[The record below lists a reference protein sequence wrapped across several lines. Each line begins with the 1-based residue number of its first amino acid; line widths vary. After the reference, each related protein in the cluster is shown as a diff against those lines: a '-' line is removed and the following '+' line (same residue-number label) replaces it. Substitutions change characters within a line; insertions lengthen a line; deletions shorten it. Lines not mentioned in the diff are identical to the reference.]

1 VDALQNAAA
10 ASSPALSVED
20 ASQPPGGLEIRYA
33 GTADGIEA
41 KLAPQAGLDFVA
53 IQAGQV
59 RIRNPFKLAR
69 SGVKLLYGG
78 WQARGLMRDW
88 RPDAVF
94 VTGGYACAPVV
105 WAAHRQRIPILIYL
119 PDMTP
124 GLAVERLARY
134 ADQIAVSFP
143 EVARFFP
150 DKAIVTGYPVRSELG
165 KRSSSKAEARARF
178 DLAPKQP
185 TALVFGGSRGARSI
199 NIATAAILPQLLE
212 IAQVIHITGDLDWP
226 LSQERTAGLGD
237 EQRHRYRAYPYLH
250 EEITAAFDAADLVV
264 ARAGA
269 ATLGEFPAL
278 GLPAILIPLP
288 ISGGHQQPNADYLA
302 ERGAAIAIADADM
315 PEKLWPTL
323 HDLLTHPAEL
333 TAMSQASA
341 SLAQPDAAERIAA
354 ALAALAAQRPKAS
367 Q

>member
-1 VDALQNAAA
+1 M
-10 ASSPALSVED
+10 SSPAPSVED
-20 ASQPPGGLEIRYA
+20 GSQSPSGLEIRYA

-59 RIRNPFKLAR
+59 RIRNPFKLVR

-78 WQARGLMRDW
+78 WQARSLMRRW

-105 WAAHRQRIPILIYL
+105 WAAHRQHVPILIYL

-124 GLAVERLARY
+124 GLAVERLSRY

-150 DKAIVTGYPVRSELG
+150 DQAIVTGYPVRSELR
-165 KRSSSKAEARARF
+165 KRSSNKTDARTQF
-178 DLAPKQP
+178 DLAPEQP
-185 TALVFGGSRGARSI
+185 TILIFGGSRGARSI
-199 NIATAAILPQLLE
+199 NIATANILPQLLE
-212 IAQVIHITGDLDWP
+212 IAQVIHITGTLDWS
-226 LSQERTAGLGD
+226 LSQERAIDLTA
-237 EQRHRYRAYPYLH
+237 EQRNRYRPYSYLH
-250 EEITAAFDAADLVV
+250 EEIIAAFNAADLVI

-278 GLPAILIPLP
+278 GLPAILVPLP

-302 ERGAAIAIADADM
+302 ERGAAIVIADADM
-315 PEKLWPTL
+315 PERLWPAL
-323 HDLLTHPAEL
+323 HDLLTHPEKLA
-333 TAMSQASA
+333 AMSQASA
-341 SLAQPDAAERIAA
+341 SLAQPDAADCIAS
-354 ALAALAAQRPKAS
+354 ALVALAAQRTK
-367 Q
+367 QQNE